1 MTATS
6 RAAPR
11 SRSNSPV
18 DDTTHVSNA
27 IDLQLLLRQS
37 LTPSLAEV
45 GTGEIIYV
53 NDDIVVTGDGL
64 LLGGDEGT
72 TVARIE
78 GCYTVQGD
86 STCVPVGPVDVPV
99 AVSGFDRKA
108 GAFAFAPTIAGI
120 RPGSFDG
127 QVSLVNQPAAGGPVA
142 SAQVDVAYD
151 VTEPAVFS
159 LSPGSASLG
168 QYVNIDGGGFVGG
181 DQGGVTLIEL
191 DGQFTQTGGD
201 AVPVTLTLV
210 PEWVEGGLVRYVL
223 NEDDELGHAIDL
235 RRVTGTFSGTVA
247 PVVQYDAD
255 EVTGAATSFSFAL
268 APVKQVVYL
277 EFLPSYVESLRH
289 FGLRAL
295 DQELRQRIAGIMQRD
310 YRTINLEVRLERPT
324 DFALYATVQL
334 AGPDPNGL
342 GLLGY
347 DNTPGK
353 DTGNKRLYDQIGG
366 VNAVTQ
372 EDGSPGYGGV
382 FVDSM
387 FAFSKHPGG
396 FARSVDGQATDAFDQ
411 IFDPFRSDRG
421 GTPVTSVDLAGG
433 PIPMLDSGDG
443 CPSDGSRRDQIACAV
458 WVLGSL
464 VGTTLSHEVG
474 HSLGLANPFGEGYH
488 DSGDEPNRLMDSGG
502 DRPFSERAQLFGDGP
517 GRFCDS
523 EYDYLRQNPADL
535 GPGRSHAA
543 ADLLLIGS
551 ASLRAWSGRRPPRGT
566 GGRTPR
572 RCRRGWRDS
581 WARHRGPGRPRA
593 RPGRPAAPE
602 RPSAPGRRRPSP
614 QQAPEPQQARRGARP
629 GEWAPDGDH
638 SNGAGAG
645 RGPRRPS
652 RPRRRTWRRRRT
664 EGSRG
669 RRAGA
674 GAAPLRGAAGPPG
687 GRQTPAGYPRSH
699 RDSLSEAWP
708 PSYQS
713 GGQPLEVAHRR

>member
-1 MTATS
+1 MNRTVALVFTVSVMCGCGSSGGGADGQDPGLEGLALTSVDPGTVIPGSTVVITGESFVSPEWGTARLHLEGTLGD
-6 RAAPR
+6 RAVDASLPAAFVDFQHMHIAVDGDFFA
-11 SRSNSPV
+11 SLGAEDGDFEGSATVEVDSPV

-27 IDLQLLLRQS
+27 IDLQLSLRQS
-37 LTPSLAEV
+37 LTPSLQEID
-45 GTGEIIYV
+45 TGEIIYI
-53 NDDIVVTGDGL
+53 NDEIAVTGDGL

-72 TVARIE
+72 TVARVE
-78 GCYTVQGD
+78 GCYTVQGGD
-86 STCVPVGPVDVPV
+86 TCDPVGPVDVPV

-127 QVSLVNQPAAGGPVA
+127 HVSLVNQPAAGTPVA

-151 VTEPAVFS
+151 VTDPAVFS

-168 QYVNIDGGGFVGG
+168 QYVDIDGGGFVGG

-191 DGQFTQTGGD
+191 DGQFTPAGGD
-201 AVPVTLTLV
+201 AMPVTLTLV
-210 PEWVEGGLVRYVL
+210 PEWAGGGLVRYVL
-223 NEDDELGHAIDL
+223 NEDDELGHAVDL
-235 RRVTGTFSGTVA
+235 RRVTGTFSGTVR

-255 EVTGAATSFSFAL
+255 EVAGASTSFSFAL

-310 YRTINLEVRLERPT
+310 YGTINLEVRLERPT

-334 AGPDPNGL
+334 GGPDPNGL

-387 FAFSKHPGG
+387 FAFSNHPGD
-396 FARSVDGQATDAFDQ
+396 FARSVDGQASDAFDQ
-411 IFDPFRSDRG
+411 IFDPFRPDRG
-421 GTPVTSVDLAGG
+421 GTPVTSGDLADG
-433 PIPMLDSGDG
+433 PIPGLDSGEG
-443 CPSDGSRRDQIACAV
+443 CPSDGSRRDKIACAV

-523 EYDYLRQNPADL
+523 EYDYLRQILPTSD
-535 GPGRSHAA
+535 P
-543 ADLLLIGS
+543 DD
-551 ASLRAWSGRRPPRGT
+551 PT
-566 GGRTPR
+566 
-572 RCRRGWRDS
+572 
-581 WARHRGPGRPRA
+581 A
-593 RPGRPAAPE
+593 RP
-602 RPSAPGRRRPSP
+602 SCF
-614 QQAPEPQQARRGARP
+614 
-629 GEWAPDGDH
+629 
-638 SNGAGAG
+638 
-645 RGPRRPS
+645 
-652 RPRRRTWRRRRT
+652 
-664 EGSRG
+664 
-669 RRAGA
+669 
-674 GAAPLRGAAGPPG
+674 
-687 GRQTPAGYPRSH
+687 
-699 RDSLSEAWP
+699 
-708 PSYQS
+708 
-713 GGQPLEVAHRR
+713 